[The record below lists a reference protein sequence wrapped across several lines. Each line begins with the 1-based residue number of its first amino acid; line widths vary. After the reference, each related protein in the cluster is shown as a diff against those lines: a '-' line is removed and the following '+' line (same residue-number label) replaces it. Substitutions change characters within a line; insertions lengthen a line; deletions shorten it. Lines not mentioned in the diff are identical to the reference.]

1 MKFKKNKKDE
11 VVVIGIGK
19 LGSEIIKNISKLNR
33 YYIIAIDEKE
43 ENLEEISEFA
53 NATIVGNAAEEEF
66 LNEVGIANAQYFIV
80 AIGDNIQSSLLISS
94 VLKDKFDGKVIVRS
108 EDKIHRN
115 ILKKLGIS
123 TIINPNVDSANQIAF
138 ELSNKEI
145 DSTLNE
151 FEIRGINE
159 SISYSRIK
167 VPKQFYG
174 LEVKDLELPP
184 NILIMMHESD
194 ETGKSKIVN
203 AQTKLEENESIYLI
217 GENKNLIKFLETVD
231 K

>member
-1 MKFKKNKKDE
+1 MKFKKYKKEE
-11 VVVIGIGK
+11 VVVIGMGK
-19 LGSEIIKNISKLNR
+19 LGTEIVKNLSKLNR
-33 YYIIAIDEKE
+33 YYLIAIDEDQ
-43 ENLEEISEFA
+43 ENLDEISEYA
-53 NATIVGNAAEEEF
+53 NATIMGNAAEEEF

-138 ELSNKEI
+138 ELNNREI
-145 DSTLNE
+145 DTTLKE

-159 SISYSRIK
+159 SISYSKIP
-167 VPKQFYG
+167 VPKKFYG
-174 LEVKDLELPP
+174 LEVKDLALPP
-184 NILIMMHESD
+184 NILIMMNED
-194 ETGKSKIVN
+194 EETGRSKIVN
-203 AQTKLEENESIYLI
+203 AETKLEEGEYIYLI
-217 GENKNLIKFLETVD
+217 GENKNLIKFLESID